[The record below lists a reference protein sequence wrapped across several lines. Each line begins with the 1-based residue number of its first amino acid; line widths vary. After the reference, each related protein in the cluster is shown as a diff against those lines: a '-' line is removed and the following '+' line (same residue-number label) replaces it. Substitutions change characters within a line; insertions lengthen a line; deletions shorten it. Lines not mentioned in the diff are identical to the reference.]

1 MTSPTRERLLRTA
14 ADLFYAE
21 GIGAVGVERLCQ
33 TAGVSKRSMYQLFA
47 TKDDLVAEALR
58 VHGPAT
64 VARYFAP
71 EDARLTPRER
81 ILHVFDVLEE
91 QAAAPGFHGC
101 PFAKTTIEL
110 HDAAHPA
117 SRVAWEYKRQL
128 EAYFQRQ
135 AALLGA
141 RDPELV
147 GTQLLMLFDGASVR
161 AVMRG
166 EGIGGAA
173 SRTAAMILDVIDT
186 AASGG

>member
-21 GIGAVGVERLCQ
+21 GVGAVGVERLCQ

-64 VARYFAP
+64 VAHYFAP
-71 EDARLTPRER
+71 EDAGLTPRER
-81 ILHVFDVLEE
+81 ILHVFGVLEE

-101 PFAKTTIEL
+101 PFANTTIEL
-110 HDAAHPA
+110 HDATHQA
-117 SRVAWEYKRQL
+117 SRVALEFKQQL
-128 EAYFQRQ
+128 EVYFQRQ

-141 RDPELV
+141 RDPQQL
-147 GTQLLMLFDGASVR
+147 GTQLLIVFDGASVR

-166 EGIGGAA
+166 GGIDGVAT
-173 SRTAAMILDVIDT
+173 RTAGMLLD
-186 AASGG
+186 AFA

>member
-1 MTSPTRERLLRTA
+1 MTSPTRDRLLRAA

-21 GIGAVGVERLCQ
+21 GVGAVGVERLCQ

-64 VARYFAP
+64 VAHYFAP
-71 EDARLTPRER
+71 RDAALGPRER
-81 ILHVFDVLEE
+81 ILHVFEVLEE
-91 QAAAPGFHGC
+91 QAGTAGFHGC
-101 PFAKTTIEL
+101 PFANTTIEL
-110 HDAAHPA
+110 HDASHQA
-117 SRVAWEYKRQL
+117 SRVAWEFKQQL
-128 EAYFQRQ
+128 EAYFQQQ

-141 RDPELV
+141 RDPQQL

-166 EGIGGAA
+166 GGIGGVAT
-173 SRTAAMILDVIDT
+173 RTAAMILD
-186 AASGG
+186 AFA